1 MLRRKVQSEMPVDQ
15 EWIPAFAG
23 MTSTAFERKREP
35 TCKPG
40 SVEGSHSSATYVTA
54 RL

>member
-23 MTSTAFERKREP
+23 MTVVAAAMTMSTASVPLPRE
-35 TCKPG
+35 
-40 SVEGSHSSATYVTA
+40 
-54 RL
+54 